1 MSIDP
6 NEGTYHREWSEDEL
20 RDLIKDVNEELLDN
34 YYWEYVAPLE
44 KQLKELLPKERLEL
58 LIKLLPYVLPKVQ
71 TVNAKDGEPISSDW
85 MDSW

>member
-44 KQLKELLPKERLEL
+44 K
-58 LIKLLPYVLPKVQ
+58 
-71 TVNAKDGEPISSDW
+71 
-85 MDSW
+85 